1 MNSNDYVL
9 SSDLR
14 VILKS
19 QNILSEIYYPLNQEL
34 FDSIVE
40 ELIAAEEPSVERI
53 VEEYEGALWLLCQS
67 HLLLHCHSFLLL
79 SSLVVLP

>member
-53 VEEYEGALWLLCQS
+53 VEEYEGAL
-67 HLLLHCHSFLLL
+67 
-79 SSLVVLP
+79 

>member
-9 SSDLR
+9 SADLR

-53 VEEYEGALWLLCQS
+53 VEEYEGAL
-67 HLLLHCHSFLLL
+67 
-79 SSLVVLP
+79 